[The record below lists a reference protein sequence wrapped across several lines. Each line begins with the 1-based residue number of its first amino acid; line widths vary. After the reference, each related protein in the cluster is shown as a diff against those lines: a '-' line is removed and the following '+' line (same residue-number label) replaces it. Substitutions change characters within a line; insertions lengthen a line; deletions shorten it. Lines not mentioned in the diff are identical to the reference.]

1 MKKPKAKR
9 LFTVLLITA
18 TLFSA
23 CKSEDEERDTPDTDS
38 IEIRPEVVFGVVDDE
53 PLNFYIESRGVV
65 EPLQRT
71 KITARISGYVE
82 SQQIAEGA
90 RLEKGDVFLQFVD
103 DEWEYELEQ
112 ARNEYIKAKNEFEI
126 ESRLRHQSSNG
137 SAIGDSL
144 VKITTGLADA
154 EVAYNRAKLN
164 FSYTTIKAPF
174 SGVISLR
181 EVVNNR
187 SFISEGSYITSGQQL
202 ATLVDASKV
211 RVRFDVLESEIDNL
225 NTGMNVILTGPG
237 GNEFEG
243 NIVAVSPEVDP
254 ATKTGQVLVEVDNP
268 DGELKTGMTVEGRVF
283 VRSEES
289 KVRMPREALLERDG
303 RTLVFRLL
311 NNEEVEW
318 IYVTPVSMNTDYVLI
333 DHPEINP
340 GDTLAV
346 DQHFS
351 ISHQQKVVPLMV
363 N

>member
-1 MKKPKAKR
+1 MKR
-9 LFTVLLITA
+9 TNFYQLIFCFLITGIFF
-18 TLFSA
+18 TG
-23 CKSEDEERDTPDTDS
+23 CKGEEEERDTPDQDS
-38 IEIRPEVVFGVVDDE
+38 IEIRPEVVFAETDAE

-71 KITARISGYVE
+71 KVTARISGYIE
-82 SQQIAEGA
+82 SHKIEEGA
-90 RLEKGDVFLQFVD
+90 EVQKGVVLLQFVD
-103 DEWEYELEQ
+103 DEWKYALEQ
-112 ARNEYIKAKNEFEI
+112 AENDYIKAKNQYDI
-126 ESRLRHQSSNG
+126 DKRLREGYSGESNDQMIRIN
-137 SAIGDSL
+137 S
-144 VKITTGLADA
+144 GLAEA
-154 EVAYNRAKLN
+154 EVALEIAKLN

-174 SGVISLR
+174 SGVVSLR
-181 EVVNNR
+181 EVVTNR
-187 SFISEGSYITSGQQL
+187 SFISEGSYITAGQQL
-202 ATLVDASKV
+202 GTLVDAS
-211 RVRFDVLESEIDNL
+211 RVRIRFDILESEIDNL
-225 NTGMNVILTGPG
+225 SAGMGVTLSGPG

-243 NIVAVSPEVDP
+243 RIVAISPEVDP

-268 DGELKTGMTVEGRVF
+268 DRELKTGMTVEGRVF

-351 ISHQQKVVPLMV
+351 ISHQQKVVPLMA

>member
-1 MKKPKAKR
+1 MKNR
-9 LFTVLLITA
+9 EIVLAVIIIPMLILT
-18 TLFSA
+18 A
-23 CKSEDEERDTPDTDS
+23 CKSEDEQRDTPDTDS
-38 IEIRPEVVFGVVDDE
+38 IEIRPEVVFDVVDDE

-82 SQQIAEGA
+82 SHQIEEGA
-90 RLEKGDVFLQFVD
+90 RVDKGDVLLQLVD
-103 DEWEYELEQ
+103 DEWKYQLEQ

-126 ESRLRHQSSNG
+126 ESRLRNQSTNG
-137 SAIGDSL
+137 NGMGDSL

-154 EVAYNRAKLN
+154 EVAYDRAKLN

-174 SGVISLR
+174 SGIISLR
-181 EVVNNR
+181 EVVDNR

-202 ATLVDASKV
+202 ATLIDASKV
-211 RVRFDVLESEIDNL
+211 RIRFDILESEIDNL
-225 NTGMNVILTGPG
+225 ETGMDVTLNGPG

-268 DGELKTGMTVEGRVF
+268 TGALKTGMTVEGRVF

-318 IYVTPVSMNTDYVLI
+318 IYVSPVSMNTDYVLI

-351 ISHQQKVVPLMV
+351 ISHQQKVIPLMV